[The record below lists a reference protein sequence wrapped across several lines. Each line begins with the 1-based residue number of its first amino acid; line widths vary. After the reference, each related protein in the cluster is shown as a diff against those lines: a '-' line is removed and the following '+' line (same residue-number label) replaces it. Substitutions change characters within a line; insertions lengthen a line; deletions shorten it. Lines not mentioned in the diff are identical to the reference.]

1 MTTEIRIVISADAA
15 NAEKA
20 IDAVDAGV
28 GRLGAGGKKV
38 DTFNKSLDETG
49 RAARRTGAQMQ
60 NLSYQVTDIVT
71 GLATGQNPFFVLL
84 QQGGQLKDTF
94 GGVLPALRALGS
106 LFTVTRVLAGGAAA
120 GLAAWAYAAYSGRDA
135 ARELEQYLRVSG
147 NAALVTSSQYRV
159 ATAQIAASNNL
170 AIGSVREVGEAVLR
184 TGQFTRDSY
193 GLAVTAAAQFQK
205 ATGATTEETVKQ
217 FSGITKSVT
226 AWAAEANKSYN
237 FITAAQ
243 LEQIRALEVQGNKQ
257 EAVRLGLELF
267 STTIKTRVEP
277 NLSLLGRTAQSVG
290 NFFSEM
296 WDKAKGTFVNE
307 GPEERIIALRKSLED
322 YENRP
327 RIGEAKNKVEPAY
340 ITQSREELRRLTTL
354 QRTQAEAGAKLA
366 SQQAENNAEIER
378 NSDQFRAAVQG
389 KDQEAVTQR
398 LAVLNLGLDRAT
410 SAYRQAYQEQLVS
423 AEGYQAALYA
433 IDQQRLS
440 AERASVAES
449 IRIEQSRTP
458 VDKSAQVAQQTKL
471 LGLQTRLL
479 EVDGKRAQLRE
490 DEAAG
495 KRNQGFFETGADRI
509 TAAED
514 EAAQQRSKRQDELRA
529 QRYNAADAA
538 YAQLEA
544 QTNKA
549 NAKALLTAEE
559 RGRAE
564 IDEAVRV
571 WRERIDVDSLY
582 GQAQLDAER
591 MLSDFRVAEEA
602 KLTQRLRPEWQQRLL
617 EWQDVN
623 KLMRDASDETWNGVL
638 RNGEDAFA
646 QLVTTGKV
654 SFDALVREFL
664 VTQAKLEFRRL
675 VGGASGSLLGDL
687 FNAGKALF
695 GLSGVGG
702 ATGVA
707 SVGGYS
713 SVSGISG
720 GRAMGGDVAA
730 GGMYRINERGG
741 PGEIA
746 TVGGKDYLMMGAN
759 SGRVRPASQGRN
771 VSINASL
778 TLYVDSRT
786 DQAQI
791 AQIAGAAVEQGRQRT
806 FEELRAARVI

>member
-38 DTFNKSLDETG
+38 DNFNKSLDETG

-147 NAALVTSSQYRV
+147 NAALVTSSQYR
-159 ATAQIAASNNL
+159 ASTAQIAESNNL
-170 AIGSVREVGEAVLR
+170 TIGSVREVGEAVLR
-184 TGQFTRDSY
+184 TGQFTRESY
-193 GLAVTAAAQFQK
+193 SAAVTAAAQFQK

-217 FSGITKSVT
+217 FNGISKSVT
-226 AWAAEANKSYN
+226 SWAAEANKSYN

-243 LEQIRALEVQGNKQ
+243 LEQIRSLEVQGRKQ
-257 EAVRLGLELF
+257 EAVRMAMELF
-267 STTIKTRVEP
+267 GDTIKTRVEP
-277 NLSLLGRTAQSVG
+277 NLNLLGRTVQSVG

-296 WDKAKGTFVNE
+296 WEKAKGTFVAE
-307 GPEERIIALRKSLED
+307 GPEERLAAVQKALEEEEKALKDRLITQAQYDSGGARRDALRSEMRDLQA
-322 YENRP
+322 RV
-327 RIGEAKNKVEPAY
+327 RAQVEAKE
-340 ITQSREELRRLTTL
+340 
-354 QRTQAEAGAKLA
+354 KLA
-366 SQQAENNAEIER
+366 SLQAGEQGKQDR
-378 NSDQFRAAVQG
+378 NSDQFRAAAQAN
-389 KDQEAVTQR
+389 DQEGVTQR

-410 SAYRQAYQEQLVS
+410 SAYRQAYQEQLIS

-433 IDQQRLS
+433 IDQQRL
-440 AERASVAES
+440 AGERASVAES

-458 VDKSAQVAQQTKL
+458 IDKSAQVAQQTKL
-471 LGLQTRLL
+471 LSLQTRLL

-490 DEAAG
+490 DEQAG

-514 EAAQQRSKRQDELRA
+514 EAAQQRSKRQDELRK
-529 QRYNAADAA
+529 QRYDSADVA

-571 WRERIDVDSLY
+571 WREKIDVDSLY
-582 GQAQLDAER
+582 GQAQIDAEA
-591 MLSDFRVAEEA
+591 MLNDFRVAEEA
-602 KLTQRLRPEWQQRLL
+602 RLTQRLRPEWQQRLL

-638 RNGEDAFA
+638 RNAEDAFV

-654 SFDALVREFL
+654 SFEALVREFL
-664 VTQAKLEFRRL
+664 ITQAKMEFRRL

-687 FNAGKALF
+687 FKAGASLL
-695 GLSGVGG
+695 GGGGVGG
-702 ATGVA
+702 TTGYA
-707 SVGGYS
+707 SVA
-713 SVSGISG
+713 GISG

-730 GGMYRINERGG
+730 GGMYRINERG

-771 VSINASL
+771 VNISAPL
-778 TLYVDSRT
+778 TLYIDSRT